1 MRYAELLKQALKHPS
16 LSKEGVGKIENAL
29 NSINA
34 ECDTFSHHIHN
45 APNIDLIREITR
57 HCTRQIFEII
67 SKYRHPEDEILIRM
81 IVRHE
86 QQGLYAVL
94 NEILKEK
101 SRKSDVEKIPDN
113 SDNHV
118 PKMYSAYRELSMFL
132 HEILEPLKAKE
143 PCRVAGDK
151 SHIWLEYEQDFKNRD
166 EDVNKKIEIE
176 RDIARRYAEWHIM
189 NPDYSRPVPPIYT
202 DPFQELKLKSLQR
215 RAPWV
220 FEDIEDFPLYAKET
234 SGLSSILAS
243 LDVYYSMVFCEPF
256 IVISGTANFKNVG
269 SVYREIK
276 KLFDENPLCN
286 EIPIFIYTKDELYSI
301 ECFKLP
307 GRERSEQLGKLILD
321 LDNLNADDEKDLNCL
336 YTPIFKTK
344 ENGYEQYIIIP
355 WLPFELEYEK
365 TIYRHALKHTE
376 EESGDDK
383 LRGAVSRKM
392 EGKIISYFY
401 DFSELPGV
409 IAKNVPKISI
419 GGKDTDFDALLIE
432 EQSNTA
438 ILIEYKHSME
448 FRRSPA
454 DAANLL
460 KNLLN
465 NAAKQLKRRLE
476 FIADHPRELE
486 EKLNLPSM
494 ILSHVKFLPLIVCN
508 SIEYDRKNFE
518 FKEKVTVNGD
528 VFDAALK
535 ISLFE
540 LKHAI
545 FQARDE
551 SLPLQTIIEAIQK
564 DLFWQDQFSRRG
576 FTRSPSRTTGL
587 KVLYNFAKGS
597 RKKSEAG
604 GCG

>member
-1 MRYAELLKQALKHPS
+1 MRYAELLKQAVKHPS
-16 LSKEGVGKIENAL
+16 LSKEDARKLENAL

-34 ECDTFSHHIHN
+34 ECDKFSHHIHN
-45 APNIDLIREITR
+45 APNISLIREITR
-57 HCTRQIFEII
+57 HCTKEIFETI
-67 SKYRHPEDEILIRM
+67 RQNRQPEHKILIRM

-86 QQGLYAVL
+86 QQGLCAAL
-94 NEILKEK
+94 NEIIKEK
-101 SRKSDVEKIPDN
+101 SREYDVKNIPYN

-143 PCRVAGDK
+143 EPCRLASDRA
-151 SHIWLEYEQDFKNRD
+151 HIWLEYEQDFKNRD

-176 RDIARRYAEWHIM
+176 RDISLRYASWQIM
-189 NPDYSRPVPPIYT
+189 NPMEDCSLCVSPTYT
-202 DPFQELKLKSLQR
+202 DPFKELKLKSLQY

-220 FEDIEDFPLYAKET
+220 FEKIENFPLYAKET

-243 LDVYYSMVFCEPF
+243 LDVHYSRDFCEPF
-256 IVISGTANFKNVG
+256 IEISFAENFKNVG

-276 KLFDENPLCN
+276 NLSGENPLCN
-286 EIPIFIYTKDELYSI
+286 EIPIFIYAKDDIYTVIGFILPEPELRYH
-301 ECFKLP
+301 FDN
-307 GRERSEQLGKLILD
+307 LILD
-321 LDNLNADDEKDLNCL
+321 LDNLQADDEKNLNCL

-355 WLPFELEYEK
+355 WLLFELEYEK

-376 EESGDDK
+376 EESYDDK

-392 EGKIISYFY
+392 GKKIISYF
-401 DFSELPGV
+401 SEFPGV
-409 IAKNVPKISI
+409 IAKNFPNISI

-454 DAANLL
+454 DAAKLL

-465 NAAKQLKRRLE
+465 YAAKQLKKQLE

-508 SIEYDRKNFE
+508 SIEYDRKNFP

-528 VFDAALK
+528 VFADALK

-551 SLPLQTIIEAIQK
+551 SSPLQTIIEAIQK
-564 DLFWQDQFSRRG
+564 DMFWQNQFSRRG

-597 RKKSEAG
+597 RNKI
-604 GCG
+604 